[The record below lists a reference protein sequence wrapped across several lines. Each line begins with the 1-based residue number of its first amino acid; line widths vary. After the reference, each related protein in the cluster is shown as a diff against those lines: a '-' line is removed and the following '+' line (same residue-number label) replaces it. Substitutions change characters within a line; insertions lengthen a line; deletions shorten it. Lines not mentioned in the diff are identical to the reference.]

1 MSPVVG
7 PVVVRIVVNS
17 VWGRSNTL
25 PPISAGGGDA
35 LMLLRTTN
43 CRTATMVSAATGAN
57 RRPPLHHYHR
67 LGCSCIFGHQILLY
81 STLVEVAS

>member
-1 MSPVVG
+1 MSAAVAW
-7 PVVVRIVVNS
+7 VVVTIVVNFR
-17 VWGRSNTL
+17 RSNIL
-25 PPISAGGGDA
+25 SAISGSGGVA
-35 LMLLRTTN
+35 LMLLRTIY

-57 RRPPLHHYHR
+57 RRPPLHRYHR

>member
-1 MSPVVG
+1 MLPVVG
-7 PVVVRIVVNS
+7 PVVVTIVVNS
-17 VWGRSNTL
+17 RRSNIL
-25 PPISAGGGDA
+25 SAISAGDGDA

-43 CRTATMVSAATGAN
+43 CRTSTTVSAATGAN
-57 RRPPLHHYHR
+57 RRPPLHRYYR